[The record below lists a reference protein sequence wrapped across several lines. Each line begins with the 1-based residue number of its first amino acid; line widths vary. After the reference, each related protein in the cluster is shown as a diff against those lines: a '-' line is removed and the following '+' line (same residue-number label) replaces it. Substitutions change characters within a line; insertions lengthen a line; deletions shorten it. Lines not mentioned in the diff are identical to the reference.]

1 VDDFPPVDQDRR
13 AWTLVE
19 VQWWRRR
26 PEERPSGSCGQSPRT
41 STGIVVEVIDLARD
55 GSSSPDGDYAR

>member
-1 VDDFPPVDQDRR
+1 M
-13 AWTLVE
+13 
-19 VQWWRRR
+19 
-26 PEERPSGSCGQSPRT
+26 GSCGQSPRT